1 MTVIFEELFHVW
13 SQPYHPDLIPDYLKN
28 DPVRGY
34 GQYTFEQ
41 GFKLAMQLAAASLD
55 PEELRK
61 SDS

>member
-1 MTVIFEELFHVW
+1 MTAIFEWLFNVW
-13 SQPYHPDLIPDYLKN
+13 CTPYRPDIIPDYLKS

-41 GFKLAMQLAAASLD
+41 GFKLAIQLAVASLD

-61 SDS
+61 LNS